1 MKTRCRNYH
10 FDERTNIM
18 DKNSFV
24 PISEHP
30 AMYIGELPAQKE
42 TDNNANSVYSQDTQ
56 AWD

>member
-1 MKTRCRNYH
+1 
-10 FDERTNIM
+10 M

-30 AMYIGELPAQKE
+30 GMYIGETLTQKE
-42 TDNNANSVYSQDTQ
+42 SDNTANSEYSQDTQ